1 MSGGDPNAQT
11 GAEPDADQGS
21 NMANLNT
28 RARQENTYDAI
39 VVGSGI
45 SGGWAAKELTEKGLK
60 TLVLERGRMVRH
72 IEDYP
77 TAMTAPWEV
86 KYPRGK
92 LPAKDLAAHYP
103 VQDRTGYALN
113 EYSQHFFVKD
123 DENPYTET
131 KRFDWIRGYHVGG
144 RSLMWA
150 RQTYR
155 HSDLDFE
162 ANAREGVGV
171 DWPIRYADIAPWY
184 DYVERFIGVS
194 GQKEGLAHL
203 PDGVFQPP
211 MEMNCVEK
219 DLKARSEARFPERRI
234 TIGRAAHL
242 TAPTDEQLAL
252 GRGKCQYRN
261 LCIRGC
267 PFGAYFSSNSA
278 TLVAAERTGNLK
290 IRTGSIVTSVIHNDR
305 TGQADGVRALDEA
318 TGKEIEFYARV
329 IFLNASA
336 LNSAWILINSV
347 SKRFPDG
354 LGNDSDQLGRNIMD
368 HHLGVGAAAEV
379 PGYEDMYYSG
389 RRPNGIYI
397 PRFRNLGDKATAR
410 SDYRRGFGYQG
421 GAGRPN
427 WDRPAEGFGAER
439 KAQLSQPGP
448 WLVRLG
454 GFGEILPYAD
464 NRITL
469 NHAVKDSHGLPTL
482 TFDVSI
488 RENEHAMRRDMKS
501 AAAEMLEASGF
512 KNVRELDG
520 DYGPGLGIHEM
531 GAARM
536 GRDPKTSV
544 LGTYSQV
551 HACRNVY
558 VTDGAAMTSSSCV
571 NPSLTYM
578 ALTARAVDH
587 AVGAS
592 KRGDL

>member
-1 MSGGDPNAQT
+1 MSGGGRPLGLSPATRLN
-11 GAEPDADQGS
+11 QGS
-21 NMANLNT
+21 DMANLNT

-60 TLVLERGRMVRH
+60 TLVLERGPMVRH
-72 IEDYP
+72 IADYP
-77 TAMTAPWEV
+77 TATAAPWET

-92 LPAKDLAAHYP
+92 LPAATMKAHYP
-103 VQDRTGYALN
+103 VQERTGYALT
-113 EYSQHFFVKD
+113 EYTQHFFVKD
-123 DENPYTET
+123 DEHPYTEE

-144 RSLMWA
+144 RSLLWA

-162 ANAREGVGV
+162 ANAREGIGV

-194 GQKEGLAHL
+194 GQKEGLPHL

-219 DLKARSEARFPERRI
+219 DLKARSEARFPDRRI

-242 TAPTDEQLAL
+242 TAPTEEQMAL
-252 GRGKCQYRN
+252 GRGKCQHRN
-261 LCIRGC
+261 LCSRGC

-290 IRTGSIVTSVIHNDR
+290 IRTGSVVTSVIFNAK
-305 TGQADGVRALDEA
+305 TNKADGVRVLDEA
-318 TGKEIEFYARV
+318 TGKEIEFYADV

-336 LNSAWILINSV
+336 LNSAWIMMNSV
-347 SKRFPDG
+347 SARFPNG
-354 LGNDSDQLGRNIMD
+354 FGNDSDQLGRNIMD
-368 HHLGVGAAAEV
+368 HHLGVGAAAEA
-379 PGYEDMYYSG
+379 PGYEEMYYSG

-397 PRFRNLGDKATAR
+397 PRFRNLGDTASKR
-410 SDYRRGFGYQG
+410 ADYVRGFGYQG

-427 WDRPAEGFGAER
+427 WDRPAPGFGAER
-439 KAQLSQPGP
+439 KAALSQPGP

-464 NRITL
+464 NRVTL
-469 NHAVKDSHGLPTL
+469 NHKVKDAHGLPTL

-488 RENEHAMRRDMKS
+488 RDNEKAMRRDMKS

-531 GAARM
+531 GTARM

-544 LGTYSQV
+544 LGAFNQV
-551 HACRNVY
+551 HACSNVY
-558 VTDGAAMTSSSCV
+558 VTDGAAMTSASCV

-587 AVGAS
+587 AVNAR
-592 KRGDL
+592 KRGEL